1 MKHLIVVSVDALVF
15 EDLEYA
21 KTLPMFGKILENG
34 ALIERVKTIY
44 PSLTHPV
51 HYTLMT
57 GCPAGDTKIVSNDIF
72 EVGNPNRHWYNY
84 IDETPLETIF
94 HAAHKAGLTTA
105 ASSWPGTAGKSGVV
119 DYLVSELFDY
129 DIEKYKDNL
138 PQMFRDLGSS
148 EEVMDIVE
156 DAIRLHGAKVGHPES
171 DIFQVYC
178 AAEIIRR
185 HKPNLLY
192 CHPGYVDNTRHRT
205 GLFSDKVNESIKV
218 TDDWLKMLWDAVC
231 DAGIEDETDFVIV
244 SDHGHLGIC
253 RVVCPNVYLADA
265 GLIKLDENGEITH
278 WDAYIAS
285 CVLSAQVYLARPDD
299 EKLYNK
305 VYTMLKEMAEEKIYG
320 FESVFTREEVKEM
333 YGLDGDFSFVLETD
347 GYTSFDES
355 PCRPLVRDLDINDYR
370 YGKST
375 HGHRPEKGPQPVF
388 AGMGPS
394 FKKGVVLPQGNIL
407 NHAPTFAKILG
418 IDLPQAKGKAVLEL
432 LN

>member
-21 KTLPMFGKILENG
+21 KTLPVFGKILSDG
-34 ALIERVKTIY
+34 AVIEKVKTIY

-57 GCPAGDTKIVSNDIF
+57 GCPAGETGIVSNDIF
-72 EVGNPNRHWYNY
+72 EAGKINRPWYNY
-84 IDETPLETIF
+84 INETPLETIF

-105 ASSWPGTAGKSGVV
+105 ASSWPGTAGGQEVI
-119 DYLVSELFDY
+119 DYLVSELFEY
-129 DIEKYKDNL
+129 DIERYKENL
-138 PQMFRDLGSS
+138 PDMFRELGTS
-148 EEVMDIVE
+148 EEIMDIVE
-156 DAIRLHGAKVGHPES
+156 DAIRLYGAKVEHPES

-178 AAEIIRR
+178 ASEIIRR
-185 HKPNLLY
+185 HKPNLLF
-192 CHPGYVDNTRHRT
+192 CHPGYVDNARHRT
-205 GLFSDKVNESIKV
+205 GLFFDKVNEAIKV
-218 TDDWLKMLWDAVC
+218 TDGWLKMLWDAVC
-231 DAGIEDETDFVIV
+231 DAGIEDETDFVIL
-244 SDHGHLGIC
+244 SDHGHLNIC
-253 RVVCPNVYLADA
+253 RIVCPNVYLADA
-265 GLIKLDENGEITH
+265 GLIRLDENGGIKE

-285 CVLSAQVYLARPDD
+285 CALSGQVYLSRPDD

-305 VYTMLKEMAEEKIYG
+305 VYKMLKEMADEKIYG

-333 YGLDGDFSFVLETD
+333 YGLDGDFSFVIETD

-418 IDLPQAKGKAVLEL
+418 IDLPQAKGKAVLDL